1 MYIMYIHIYI
11 YTSWVKL
18 LQAREASVYAISQNH
33 TKSNLEENWNQQ
45 HVSDY
50 SIIRLGEAA
59 THTHTPSEI
68 SVRNVDKCCQH
79 IWHITAIGPQMYKRQ
94 YVDAIPLHLDIVVK
108 VSAQPEA
115 IQAAPS
121 SQQLDA
127 KQVLTSSLGVKSPG

>member
-1 MYIMYIHIYI
+1 MYIYIII
-11 YTSWVKL
+11 SRVKL

-50 SIIRLGEAA
+50 SIIRLAEAA
-59 THTHTPSEI
+59 THTPSEI
-68 SVRNVDKCCQH
+68 SVRNVDKCCQ
-79 IWHITAIGPQMYKRQ
+79 HITAIGPQMYKRQ
-94 YVDAIPLHLDIVVK
+94 YVDAIPLHLDIIVK

>member
-1 MYIMYIHIYI
+1 
-11 YTSWVKL
+11 
-18 LQAREASVYAISQNH
+18 
-33 TKSNLEENWNQQ
+33 
-45 HVSDY
+45 
-50 SIIRLGEAA
+50 
-59 THTHTPSEI
+59 
-68 SVRNVDKCCQH
+68 
-79 IWHITAIGPQMYKRQ
+79 MYKRQ